1 MSPATPVVPSHSAKP
16 RIAMALLALFSVV
29 VALVSLRFLILGLE
43 PAFVGMIDH
52 VRERRLVFLAHVIAA
67 PLALGFGVMQFF
79 PGLRARRPALHRW
92 TGRFYVAMVVAGGVS
107 GLVLAFDTVGGPISG
122 WGFGVL
128 SVLWLGTTFQALRFA
143 MKRHL
148 IEHRRWM
155 IYSFA
160 LTFAAVTLRLQLGF
174 AIGVLQIDYATA
186 SMLLAWS
193 CWIPNLLFAQ
203 WWIARNPG
211 LPVPVKAG
219 AS

>member
-1 MSPATPVVPSHSAKP
+1 
-16 RIAMALLALFSVV
+16 MASTTSRSTISRFTMPLLVLSSVV
-29 VALVSLRFLILGLE
+29 VALVSFRFLVLGLE
-43 PAFVGMIDH
+43 PAFAGMIEH
-52 VRERRLVFLAHVIAA
+52 VRERRLAFLAHVIAA
-67 PLALGFGVMQFF
+67 PLALAFGVMQFS

-92 TGRFYVAMVVAGGVS
+92 TGRFYVTMVVAGGMS
-107 GLVLAFDTVGGPISG
+107 GLALAFNTAGGPISN

-143 MKRHL
+143 MKRQFT
-148 IEHRRWM
+148 EHRRWM

-186 SMLLAWS
+186 SMILAWS

-211 LPVPVKAG
+211 LPMPVKSG
-219 AS
+219 TG

>member
-1 MSPATPVVPSHSAKP
+1 MTSTSPRTATSRFTMP
-16 RIAMALLALFSVV
+16 LLVLSSVL
-29 VALVSLRFLILGLE
+29 VALVSFRFLALGLE
-43 PAFVGMIDH
+43 PAFASMIDH
-52 VRERRLVFLAHVIAA
+52 IRERRLVFLAHVIAA

-92 TGRFYVAMVVAGGVS
+92 TGRFYVVMVLAGGLS
-107 GLVLAFDTVGGPISG
+107 GLVLAFDTTGGPVSN

-143 MKRHL
+143 MKRQ
-148 IEHRRWM
+148 IIKHRRWM
-155 IYSFA
+155 IRSFA

-186 SMLLAWS
+186 SMVLAWS

-203 WWIARNPG
+203 WWITRNPG
-211 LPVPVKAG
+211 LPVPVKSG
-219 AS
+219 TG